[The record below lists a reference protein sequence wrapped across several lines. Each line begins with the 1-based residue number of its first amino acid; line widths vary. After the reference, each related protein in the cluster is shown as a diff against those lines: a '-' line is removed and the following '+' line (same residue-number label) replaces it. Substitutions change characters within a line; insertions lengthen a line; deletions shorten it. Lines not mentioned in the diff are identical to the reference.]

1 MTDQTPAL
9 RLEGIVKTFPGV
21 RALDGVS
28 LTVMPGEVH
37 ALMGENGAGK
47 STLFSILCQLLQP
60 QTGRVTVNGIN
71 AAKKP
76 RQVLKQIGMVFQQPT
91 LDLDL
96 SVEQNLAYH
105 ASLHGLSSAYTK
117 QRIDEELQ
125 RFALSD
131 RRKDKV
137 RSLNGGHRRRVE
149 IARALLHQPAILLL
163 DEATVGL
170 DQSTRDTINDH
181 LRQLCSDSG
190 ITILSSTHLID
201 EVRPNDE
208 LIVLIKGQI
217 QLQQRCEEAMQA
229 QQLDSVQA
237 LYRHFHQ
244 QGEQ

>member
-1 MTDQTPAL
+1 
-9 RLEGIVKTFPGV
+9 
-21 RALDGVS
+21 
-28 LTVMPGEVH
+28 
-37 ALMGENGAGK
+37 
-47 STLFSILCQLLQP
+47 
-60 QTGRVTVNGIN
+60 
-71 AAKKP
+71 
-76 RQVLKQIGMVFQQPT
+76 MVFQQPT

-117 QRIDEELQ
+117 QRINEELQ
-125 RFALSD
+125 RFALSE

-149 IARALLHQPAILLL
+149 IARALLHEPAILLL

-181 LRQLCSDSG
+181 LRQLCNDSG

-229 QQLDSVQA
+229 LQLDSVQA

>member
-1 MTDQTPAL
+1 MSDPVLAVEQLGFSYGAKQAL
-9 RLEGIVKTFPGV
+9 SEVTFSLSAGSYY
-21 RALDGVS
+21 ALLG
-28 LTVMPGEVH
+28 P
-37 ALMGENGAGK
+37 NGAGK

-60 QTGRVTVNGIN
+60 QSGSVTVNGIS

-76 RQVLKQIGMVFQQPT
+76 RQVLKQVGMVFQQPT

-105 ASLHGLSSAYTK
+105 ASLHGLSNAYTK
-117 QRIDEELQ
+117 QRINEELQ
-125 RFALSD
+125 RFALSE

-170 DQSTRDTINDH
+170 DQSTRDTINEH

-201 EVRPNDE
+201 EIRPNDE

-229 QQLDSVQA
+229 LQLDSVQA

>member
-1 MTDQTPAL
+1 MSDPVLAAEQIGFAYGAKKAL
-9 RLEGIVKTFPGV
+9 SEVTFSLSSGAYY
-21 RALDGVS
+21 ALLG
-28 LTVMPGEVH
+28 P
-37 ALMGENGAGK
+37 NGAGK

-60 QTGRVTVNGIN
+60 QTGSVTVNDIS

-117 QRIDEELQ
+117 QRINEELQ
-125 RFALSD
+125 RFALSE

-170 DQSTRDTINDH
+170 DQSTRDTINEH

-201 EVRPNDE
+201 EIRPNDE

-229 QQLDSVQA
+229 LQLDSVQA

>member
-1 MTDQTPAL
+1 
-9 RLEGIVKTFPGV
+9 
-21 RALDGVS
+21 
-28 LTVMPGEVH
+28 
-37 ALMGENGAGK
+37 
-47 STLFSILCQLLQP
+47 
-60 QTGRVTVNGIN
+60 
-71 AAKKP
+71 
-76 RQVLKQIGMVFQQPT
+76 
-91 LDLDL
+91 
-96 SVEQNLAYH
+96 
-105 ASLHGLSSAYTK
+105 
-117 QRIDEELQ
+117 
-125 RFALSD
+125 
-131 RRKDKV
+131 
-137 RSLNGGHRRRVE
+137 VE

-217 QLQQRCEEAMQA
+217 QLQQRCEEAIQA
-229 QQLDSVQA
+229 LQLDSVQA

>member
-1 MTDQTPAL
+1 MSNP
-9 RLEGIVKTFPGV
+9 V
-21 RALDGVS
+21 
-28 LTVMPGEVH
+28 LTVEQLAYYYGAKQ
-37 ALMGENGAGK
+37 ALKDVSFSLSSGQYYALLGPNGAGK
-47 STLFSILCQLLQP
+47 STLFSILCQLLQAP
-60 QTGRVTVNGIN
+60 QGSVNVNGIN
-71 AAKKP
+71 AAKHP

-105 ASLHGLSSAYTK
+105 ASLHGLPRALTK
-117 QRIDEELQ
+117 QRISEELA
-125 RFALSD
+125 RFAMSD

-149 IARALLHQPAILLL
+149 IARALLHQPSILLL

-170 DQSTRDTINDH
+170 DQSTRDTINEH

-201 EVRPNDE
+201 EVRPADE
-208 LIVLIKGQI
+208 LIVLIQGQM
-217 QLQQRCEEAMQA
+217 QLQQRSEEAMRELN
-229 QQLDSVQA
+229 LDSVQA

-244 QGEQ
+244 QGER

>member
-1 MTDQTPAL
+1 MSNPVLAVEQLGFNYGTKKAL
-9 RLEGIVKTFPGV
+9 SEVSFSLASGQYY
-21 RALDGVS
+21 ALLG
-28 LTVMPGEVH
+28 P
-37 ALMGENGAGK
+37 NGAGK
-47 STLFSILCQLLQP
+47 STMFSILCQLLQP
-60 QTGRVTVNGIN
+60 NTGSVTVNGIS
-71 AAKKP
+71 AQKKQ

-105 ASLHGLSSAYTK
+105 ASLHGLPGAFTR
-117 QRIDEELQ
+117 QRISEELA
-125 RFALSD
+125 RFAMSD

-201 EVRPNDE
+201 EVRPDDE
-208 LIVLIKGQI
+208 LIVLIQGQI
-217 QLQQRCEEAMQA
+217 KLQQRCQEAMQTL
-229 QQLDSVQA
+229 QLDSVQA

-244 QGEQ
+244 QGAQ